1 MTPQRHWR
9 SYGTDPLPTGAE
21 ALAEPFRAFPS
32 WFLRITCDRCGKDRM
47 VNEAH
52 ARVARPPILRD
63 ILKRMRHDG
72 CGGGRARRSC
82 SPASRA
88 PAAGRCGR
96 SRLLGVAVLAAV
108 LGLSSASPAA
118 ATDNVH
124 LIGAGMSSCE
134 IWTADRTARNV
145 DAVQD
150 EQWVVGYLSGVA
162 IWTPDLNPMKG
173 VNAQAVWAWM
183 DNYCR
188 EHPLVAI
195 KDATSAFVEEHP
207 GKN

>member
-1 MTPQRHWR
+1 
-9 SYGTDPLPTGAE
+9 
-21 ALAEPFRAFPS
+21 
-32 WFLRITCDRCGKDRM
+32 M

-52 ARVARPPILRD
+52 APWRDRTLRD
-63 ILKRMRHDG
+63 ILERMRHDG
-72 CGGGRARRSC
+72 CGGRPGRAELLTGIEG
-82 SPASRA
+82 AS
-88 PAAGRCGR
+88 
-96 SRLLGVAVLAAV
+96 SRPVRKIALLGVVRWQPDSSWPPF